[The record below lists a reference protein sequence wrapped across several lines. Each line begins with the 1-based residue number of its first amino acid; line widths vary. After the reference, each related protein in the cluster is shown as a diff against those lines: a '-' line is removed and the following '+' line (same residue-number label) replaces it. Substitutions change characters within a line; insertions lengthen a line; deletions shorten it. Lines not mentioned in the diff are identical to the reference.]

1 MKNKF
6 IYILIFVITQSI
18 FSQKTEIK
26 VVFDVT
32 SKNVKTH
39 QMTVRHVE
47 LMSNSYPDAQF
58 EVVLY
63 GGSIE
68 MALNEKST
76 VKNAIQLLS
85 KKNNVVFVIC
95 EASLRKHKVD
105 KQDLI
110 EGFKTV
116 PDGILEIVEKQQNG
130 WGYIKEA
137 HQ

>member
-1 MKNKF
+1 MRNKF

-47 LMSNSYPDAQF
+47 LMSISYPDSQF

-85 KKNNVVFVIC
+85 EKDNVDFVIC
-95 EASLRKHKVD
+95 EASMRKHKVE

-110 EGFKTV
+110 KGFKTV
-116 PDGILEIVEKQQNG
+116 PDGILEIIEKQQNG